1 MLGRALP
8 ARPVVCARYHAEV
21 MADEAVAFLGENGSA
36 IISDPV
42 ARHVVPLIDGRRT
55 TDDIARSLG
64 PAVTTREVHQ
74 TLAELTQAGL
84 VVESADVP
92 ASVSA
97 LWAELGVPEFRVREV
112 LDGFTV
118 GREAL
123 TGAGLEDLDEAIG
136 DFGFSLADDP
146 DDANVKVVV
155 VDDYLDPRLADVDAR
170 ARASGQNWFLV
181 KPTGVNVWAG
191 PGFVPGNTAC
201 WHCLAHRLRRNRPVD
216 HYLDRRQDARVPLPM
231 GRVRSRM
238 AARHAYS
245 MAATQLAR
253 WVGCATDQPP
263 VQSTL
268 VILETLRLTP
278 SRHHVPRRPQCEIC
292 GDPMLAVPI
301 SGPPDLRVDRAP
313 IVSRDGREHTEAPDA
328 VYDRYA
334 HLVSPVTG
342 IVSAVGASPWNDRSP
357 LRSYAAGHNSALA
370 NDSLQIAA
378 DNLRMHSAGKGRTD
392 AQARTSALCEGLERA
407 SGVYT
412 GTEVTMRGTLAG
424 IGDEAIDPRTCMLF
438 SETQYRERDQ
448 WLARGNGFQVVP
460 SQFDPDQSLEW
471 SPVWSL
477 TQARTRYLPTSYLY
491 YGYPRD
497 EGRFIALADSN
508 GSAAGA
514 TLADACLQGLY
525 ELIERDSVALWWYN
539 RIRRPG
545 VDLEGLE
552 PAWLDDL
559 RSFYEDVGRE
569 FWLLDL
575 TSDLPVPCFVAV
587 SRRLGAATEDI
598 VMGFGAHHDP
608 KVAASRALAEMNQFM
623 PAVLDIGPDGTTQYL
638 VTDPDTVRWW
648 TSAGVVD
655 QPHLSPLGSAAPT
668 RLDGAARA
676 APLSAEDRF
685 RALVDTLEGRGFE
698 VLVLDQTRPDIG
710 LPVAKVIVPGLRHFW
725 ARFAPGRLFDVPVQ
739 LGWISKPTPEA
750 QLNPIAMFV

>member
-8 ARPVVCARYHAEV
+8 VRPLVCTRYHAEV
-21 MADEAVAFLGENGSA
+21 MADEAVAFVGENGSA
-36 IISDPV
+36 LISDPV

-55 TDDIARSLG
+55 TDEIVSSLG
-64 PAVTTREVHQ
+64 PAVATRQVHQ
-74 TLAELTQAGL
+74 TLAELTRAGL

-92 ASVSA
+92 ATTSA
-97 LWAELGVPEFRVREV
+97 LWAELGVSEFRVREV

-118 GREAL
+118 GLEIL
-123 TGAGLEDLDEAIG
+123 TETGLEGLHEAIG

-146 DDANVKVVV
+146 DVSNVKLVV
-155 VDDYLDPRLADVDAR
+155 VDDYLDPRLADVAAR
-170 ARASGQNWFLV
+170 ARASGQRWFLV

-191 PGFVPGNTAC
+191 PGFVPGSTAC

-216 HYLDRRQDARVPLPM
+216 HYLHRHQDPRVPVPI

-238 AARHAYS
+238 AAHHAYS

-253 WVGCATDQPP
+253 WVGCATDQSP
-263 VQSTL
+263 VESTL
-268 VILETLRLTP
+268 IILETLRLMP
-278 SRHHVPRRPQCEIC
+278 SRHHVPRRPQCESC
-292 GDPMLAVPI
+292 GDPTLAVPV
-301 SGPPDLRVDRAP
+301 SGPPDLRTDRVP
-313 IVSRDGREHTEAPDA
+313 IVSRDGREHTEAADA

-342 IVSAVGASPWNDRSP
+342 IVSAVGASPWNSSSP

-370 NDSLQIAA
+370 NDSLQTAA

-392 AQARTSALCEGLERA
+392 SQARTSALCEALERA

-412 GTEVTMRGTLAG
+412 GDEVMVRGTLAG
-424 IGDEAIDPRTCMLF
+424 LGDEAVDPRSCMLF
-438 SETQYRERDQ
+438 SERQYRERDQ
-448 WLARGNGFQVVP
+448 WLALGNGFQIVP
-460 SQFDPDQSLEW
+460 CRFDPDLSLDW

-477 TQARTRYLPTSYLY
+477 TQVRTRYLPTSYLY

-497 EGRFIALADSN
+497 EERFIALADSN
-508 GSAAGA
+508 GNAAGA
-514 TLADACLQGLY
+514 TLAEACLQALY

-545 VDLEGLE
+545 VVLNGLE
-552 PAWLDDL
+552 PAWLDEL
-559 RSFYEDVGRE
+559 RSFYERIGRE

-575 TSDLPVPCFVAV
+575 TSDLPIPCFVAL
-587 SRRLGAATEDI
+587 SRRLDAATEDI

-608 KVAASRALAEMNQFM
+608 SVAATRALAEMNQFM
-623 PAVLDIGPDGTTQYL
+623 PAVLDIGQEGATQYH
-638 VTDPDTVRWW
+638 VDDPDTVRWW
-648 TSAGVVD
+648 TSAHIVD
-655 QPHLSPLGSAAPT
+655 QPYLSPLGSAPPT
-668 RLDGAARA
+668 RLDGTAEA

-685 RALVDTLEGRGFE
+685 RSLVATLEDRGFE
-698 VLVLDQTRPDIG
+698 VLVLDQTRPDMG
-710 LPVAKVIVPGLRHFW
+710 LPVAKVMVPGLRHFW
-725 ARFAPGRLFDVPVQ
+725 ARFAPGRLFDTPVE
-739 LGWISKPTPEA
+739 LGWISKPTREE